1 MFYFYII
8 FLIFAALFIVAIH
21 MEAVTPLYYLVGIVI
36 SIVTTLLG
44 VWKIINSAFR
54 KRDEEIKQLLI
65 SEQEFKSHKEHTD
78 KTFFSYSERF
88 NKTDEE
94 IKDKYTELNGKL
106 DKVINDL
113 SRHGETLARLDERT
127 RNK

>member
-8 FLIFAALFIVAIH
+8 FLIFAALFIIAIH
-21 MEAVTPLYYLVGIVI
+21 MEAVALLYYLVGIVV

-44 VWKIINSAFR
+44 VWKIVNSAFR
-54 KRDEEIKQLLI
+54 KRDEEIRQLLI

-78 KTFFSYSERF
+78 KAFLSYSKRF
-88 NKTDEE
+88 DKTEEE
-94 IKDKYTELNGKL
+94 IKEKYTELNGKL

-113 SRHGETLARLDERT
+113 SRHGETLAKLDERT
-127 RNK
+127 RK